1 MRRSTFF
8 LAICLPAMILTSCGQ
23 QGAPNPPGTEA
34 AVPAGNS
41 VPQTSGGPTP
51 AVGPADAATGSL
63 WNGGAQQA
71 LDIQSAHP
79 NGVVLQLTSLQ
90 SRPTETAIG
99 IRVMNGR
106 DREIQLNRFNN
117 RNGYLVPD
125 NGDRLYLSPPAN
137 NARINIPAGQTLEG
151 ELVFL
156 GRLPPTQGAVLILNE
171 NAGTDNRHTT
181 TPGFRIDLPL
191 AGSGS

>member
-1 MRRSTFF
+1 MSAGV
-8 LAICLPAMILTSCGQ
+8 LVGCGKDK
-23 QGAPNPPGTEA
+23 GAPPPAIDAVASDPA
-34 AVPAGNS
+34 AAPAAA
-41 VPQTSGGPTP
+41 PTGG
-51 AVGPADAATGSL
+51 L
-63 WNGGAQQA
+63 WQGGAQQS

-106 DREIQLNRFNN
+106 DREIELNRLNN
-117 RNGYLVPD
+117 RNGYIVLD
-125 NGDRLYLSPPAN
+125 SGERLYLSPPAN
-137 NARINIPAGQTLEG
+137 NPRISIPAGQTMEG

-156 GRLPPTQGAVLILNE
+156 GRLPQVRSAVLILNE
-171 NAGTDNRHTT
+171 RGGSDNQYST

-191 AGSGS
+191 EGAAS

>member
-1 MRRSTFF
+1 MQLFATSLKISALTLF
-8 LAICLPAMILTSCGQ
+8 LAACSQAPEAGQ
-23 QGAPNPPGTEA
+23 SNAQA
-34 AVPAGNS
+34 A
-41 VPQTSGGPTP
+41 
-51 AVGPADAATGSL
+51 PADPASQTGTASPAPANAAAL
-63 WNGGAQQA
+63 WAGGAQRP

-106 DREIQLNRFNN
+106 DREVSLNAFNR
-117 RNGYLVPD
+117 RNSYIVLDSGE
-125 NGDRLYLSPPAN
+125 RLYISPPPGN
-137 NARINIPAGQTLEG
+137 VNISIPAGQTLEG

-156 GRLPPTQGAVLILNE
+156 GRLPPVNSAILMLNE
-171 NAGTDNRHTT
+171 NSSTDNRYST

-191 AGSGS
+191 TSVAGGTSQ